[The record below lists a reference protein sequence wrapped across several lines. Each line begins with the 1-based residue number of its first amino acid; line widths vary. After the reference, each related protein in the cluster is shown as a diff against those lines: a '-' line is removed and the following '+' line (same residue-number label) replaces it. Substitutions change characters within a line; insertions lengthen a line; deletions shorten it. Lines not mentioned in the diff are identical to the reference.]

1 MILTRLRLR
10 NFRQYRGDHDLRLA
24 DGPDENVTVI
34 EGPNGAGKSG
44 LFIALNWCLYGEA
57 GGDRGEL
64 IHKGL
69 EGDESRAY
77 VEVHFRHEGR
87 QYRARRELELA
98 GGREI
103 VGDLQLDSLD
113 PGAKVTKLPDPTQ
126 RMNSILPSDARR
138 YFFFDGEKIDEMS
151 RPGHEDEVSDA
162 VRSVL
167 KLRVLERA
175 AAHLLKVEKDLAKAA
190 RSHDAVSDRET
201 ELIELTESYNDRI
214 AKLREQRTAA
224 QTDVRRNRERLHE
237 LRDRIAEVNEV
248 REVAKQEQLLEE
260 RIALIEGERDEVLDR
275 LSAGLLGAAPSLA
288 VGALAEANRIL
299 DEKRARGELPS
310 SIRQHL
316 IDDLVSAGRCLC
328 ERELDQG
335 STDALL
341 RRRSVAVSD
350 ELEEA
355 VQLATGRI
363 KALVEDAGSGA
374 DAVSAALGRRAE
386 LLDREDTSRREL
398 GEIRERLR
406 SGYSADVTE
415 LGRERDELEQSI
427 DDLTREAARCDL
439 EIEGLEKQRS
449 DVKLELA
456 RIEASDSEA
465 RRVKR
470 KWELARDAAS
480 TAEGLLERF
489 RHHAR
494 ERIEEATDRAFKL
507 LIWKKDHFDRVEI
520 SETYELDV
528 VDRFQR
534 SALRELSAGER
545 QVLSLSLIIGIAE
558 VADHEAPLVIDTP
571 FGRISEEVQGHLA
584 ERLPASA
591 PQLVLLITDHEL
603 AASARSAIETRVG
616 RDYRLDFDEANS
628 VTTIRE
634 VGRG

>member
-10 NFRQYRGDHDLRLA
+10 NFRQYRGDHDLRLSDA
-24 DGPDENVTVI
+24 PDRNVTIV

-64 IHKGL
+64 LHKGL
-69 EGDESRAY
+69 DGDARGF

-87 QYRARRELELA
+87 QYRARRELELV

-103 VGDLQLDSLD
+103 VGELQLDSLD
-113 PGAKVTKLPDPTQ
+113 PGAKVTTLPDPTQ

-175 AAHLLKVEKDLAKAA
+175 AAHLLQVEKALAKDAREHAA
-190 RSHDAVSDRET
+190 VTDRET
-201 ELIELTESYNDRI
+201 ELIERTESLNDRI
-214 AKLREQRTAA
+214 VGFREQRARA
-224 QTDVRRNRERLHE
+224 SASIREKRERLQ
-237 LRDRIAEVNEV
+237 LVRDRIAELKEV
-248 REVAKQEQLLEE
+248 REIARQEELVEA
-260 RIALIEGERDEVLDR
+260 RIGLIETERDE
-275 LSAGLLGAAPSLA
+275 LLGRMSSGILEAAPTMA
-288 VGALAEANRIL
+288 VGALVEANRIL

-316 IDDLVSAGRCLC
+316 IDDLVAAGRCLC
-328 ERELDQG
+328 DRELDAA
-335 STDALL
+335 SVDALQ
-341 RRRSVAVSD
+341 RRRQVAVSD

-363 KALVEDAGSGA
+363 KALVEDAPRGA
-374 DAVSAALGRRAE
+374 DGLTAALGRRAE
-386 LLDREDTSRREL
+386 LLDQEDVSRREL

-406 SGYSADVTE
+406 SGYSDDVTE
-415 LGRERDELEQSI
+415 LGQERDQLEDEI
-427 DDLTREAARCDL
+427 DDLAREVSRC
-439 EIEGLEKQRS
+439 EFEMEALEKQRS
-449 DVKLELA
+449 EVKLELQ

-465 RRVKR
+465 QRVKR
-470 KWELARDAAS
+470 KWELARDAAT
-480 TAEGLLERF
+480 TAEELLQRF

-494 ERIEEATDRAFKL
+494 ERIDEATDRVFKS
-507 LIWKKDHFDRVEI
+507 LIWKQGHFDRVEI
-520 SETYELDV
+520 SESYELDV

-545 QVLSLSLIIGIAE
+545 QVLSLALIVGIAE

-584 ERLPASA
+584 ERLPATT
-591 PQLVLLITDHEL
+591 PQLMLLITDHEL
-603 AASARSAIETRVG
+603 AASARKAIEDRVG
-616 RDYRLDFDEANS
+616 RDYRLDFDETTS

-634 VGRG
+634 LPRG

>member
-24 DGPDENVTVI
+24 DAPDLNVTVI

-69 EGDESRAY
+69 DESEQQGF

-87 QYRARRELELA
+87 QYRARRELELV

-103 VGDLQLDSLD
+103 VGELQLDSLE
-113 PGAKVTKLPDPTQ
+113 PGAKVTTLPDPTQ

-175 AAHLLKVEKDLAKAA
+175 AAHLMQVEKALAKEA
-190 RSHDAVSDRET
+190 REHDAVTDRET
-201 ELIELTESYNDRI
+201 ELIERTETFNDRI
-214 AKLREQRTAA
+214 VAFREQRSSAL
-224 QTDVRRNRERLHE
+224 VRVRAKRERLQE
-237 LRDRIAEVNEV
+237 VRDRIAELKEV
-248 REVAKQEQLLEE
+248 REIARQEELLEQQIGQIE
-260 RIALIEGERDEVLDR
+260 ADRDDVLSRISRGLIE
-275 LSAGLLGAAPSLA
+275 AAPTLA
-288 VGALAEANRIL
+288 VGALVEANRIL
-299 DEKRARGELPS
+299 DEKRAKGELPS

-316 IDDLVSAGRCLC
+316 IDDLVAAGRCLC
-328 ERELDQG
+328 ERELDQT
-335 STDALL
+335 SIDALQ
-341 RRRSVAVSD
+341 RRRQVAVSD

-363 KALVEDAGSGA
+363 KALVEDAPSGA
-374 DAVSAALGRRAE
+374 ETLTVALGRRTE
-386 LLDREDTSRREL
+386 LLDTEDSSRRAL

-406 SGYSADVTE
+406 SGYSDDVTE
-415 LGRERDELEQSI
+415 LGKERDALEDAI
-427 DDLTREAARCDL
+427 DDLTREISRCEF
-439 EIEGLEKQRS
+439 EIEALEKQRA
-449 DVKLELA
+449 DVKLELQ
-456 RIEASDSEA
+456 RIEASDAEA
-465 RRVKR
+465 QRVKR
-470 KWELARDAAS
+470 KWELARDAA
-480 TAEGLLERF
+480 TAAEELLHRF

-494 ERIEEATDRAFKL
+494 ERIEEATDRVFKS
-507 LIWKKDHFDRVEI
+507 LIWKEGHFDRVEI

-528 VDRFQR
+528 IDRFQR

-545 QVLSLSLIIGIAE
+545 QVLSLALIVGIAE

-584 ERLPASA
+584 ERLPATT
-591 PQLVLLITDHEL
+591 PQLVLLVTDHEL
-603 AASARSAIETRVG
+603 ATSARGAIESRVG
-616 RDYRLDFDEANS
+616 RDYRLDFDESTS

-634 VGRG
+634 VPRG